1 MVKVYLILMVY
12 LLFPILIVSAFHKW
26 HFLQKIG
33 TVILAYAVGVVLA
46 LTGVVA
52 FEPGSAEATTF
63 TQMQN
68 WLMNLSVP
76 IAIPLMLFGCN
87 FKLWTK
93 SLPKTVFALVGGTV
107 AVLVAVVSGF
117 FVFRRGRLGNA
128 LGTGLMKMLSVD
140 KVNAL
145 YDRHSSVVGPEFARE
160 VLDDLGIGYEVI
172 HKEILD
178 TLPDGPFITISNHP
192 YGSLDGVMLVDLFGH
207 IRPDFKVMVNRF
219 LGRIKALES
228 NFICVTPNGSERSA
242 PTKDSVQGI
251 RDAIAHIRD
260 GHPLGIFPSGAVSDL
275 SIKDRCIRDRQW
287 QEAVLRLIKKMNV
300 PVVPVHFLDRNSNF
314 YYSLGLIDWRIR
326 LLRLPAEV
334 FNKNGKKTRIAIGQ
348 IITPQQQ
355 EEIRDLEQF
364 GLFLRN
370 KVYNQF

>member
-1 MVKVYLILMVY
+1 MS
-12 LLFPILIVSAFHKW
+12 LLSLDDLEKA
-26 HFLQKIG
+26 
-33 TVILAYAVGVVLA
+33 
-46 LTGVVA
+46 
-52 FEPGSAEATTF
+52 AT
-63 TQMQN
+63 
-68 WLMNLSVP
+68 
-76 IAIPLMLFGCN
+76 LF
-87 FKLWTK
+87 
-93 SLPKTVFALVGGTV
+93 
-107 AVLVAVVSGF
+107 
-117 FVFRRGRLGNA
+117 RGRLGNA

-145 YDRHSSVVGPEFARE
+145 YDRHSSVVGPEFAGE
-160 VLDDLGIGYEVI
+160 VLEDLGVEYEVI
-172 HKEILD
+172 HKEVLD
-178 TLPDGPFITISNHP
+178 SLPDGPFITISNHP

-207 IRPDFKVMVNRF
+207 IRPDFKVMVNKF
-219 LGRIKALES
+219 LGRIKALDS
-228 NFICVTPNGSERSA
+228 NFICVTPTGSERSA
-242 PTKDSVQGI
+242 
-251 RDAIAHIRD
+251 

-287 QEAVLRLIKKMNV
+287 QEAILRLIKKMKV

-334 FNKNGKKTRIAIGQ
+334 FNKKGKRTRIAIGR

-355 EEIRDLEQF
+355 EEIRDPEQF